1 MNSLPPEF
9 STSIFNSLAFG
20 TTGNLTKAQA
30 DRLYLSIAEGQN
42 LGLIASITPGIA
54 SASKALIVDSSRN
67 ISNIGT
73 LTANKNIAN
82 QNDTSNSTV
91 AYPLEVTHSL
101 SSGSPSV
108 NNFGSG
114 LLLNGPNASNNIISY
129 ARMYSVAQSTTTN
142 LHQGNLT
149 MSTVFAGNFV
159 DTLRLSCLT
168 SANNTLVQALGSNST
183 ISAVNLTGTLTT
195 SAQPSITSVGTLTSL
210 TVSGDISCTNLTGTL
225 ATAAQSNVTSL
236 GTLTGLTNSSH
247 YNVSAQNIPTGPN
260 STRSISLN
268 DHAIFFRASSGSD
281 NKHGLMYAGY
291 LNPSW
296 NTSKGWGN
304 GVYPMP
310 SVGLDGPVLYGNGAV
325 AIGNFTG
332 NSQVTCAAFVNKTA
346 SFNEKINI
354 ATRTDSHA
362 LTVNQ
367 SSGNCLRLIKN
378 DSSTSDFEINV
389 GDNGSTT
396 LQPTNGLLST
406 SFALTLVSSNTY
418 LKTGYDESNPFYAI
432 DIRGRRWGLDA
443 RMDSDSLVIS
453 SGSDFKFYSNPTAGI
468 LAAVPAASISSGG
481 LLTTENSVRSKR
493 GLRSEGVDVSS
504 YVGPGVSIHYGASK
518 GSILSYDYTLGQYK
532 DLEFNNTNLYIQS
545 ATGYVG
551 VGTSS
556 PSAPLS
562 VVNAA
567 ALSNPGA
574 YGWVNSGGAGNA
586 VGFTNR
592 LFTIV
597 SSGSV
602 LLSSGELNVLS
613 DTRIKKDIQS
623 LGEDEA
629 LRLLDVEPISF
640 KYKSQADEDPKI
652 YHGYR
657 AQDLIKQG
665 LRSAVAV
672 MSIDESEPELDETS
686 TIVCHDGSKLEL
698 GKRDKLVASKTE
710 LIPLLHVLIKR
721 CDKKINE
728 QAKQIAELHK
738 LLEQKSDKRVKKK
751 DD

>member
-9 STSIFNSLAFG
+9 PTSIFNSSAFG

-73 LTANKNIAN
+73 LTASKSIAN
-82 QNDTSNSTV
+82 QNDTSNATV
-91 AYPLEVTHSL
+91 AYPLEVVHSL

-114 LLLNGPNASNNIISY
+114 LLLNGPNASNSIISY
-129 ARMYSVAQSTTTN
+129 ARMYSIAQSTTTN

-149 MSTVFAGNFV
+149 LSTVFAGNFV
-159 DTLRLSCLT
+159 DTLRLSCL
-168 SANNTLVQALGSNST
+168 ANANSTLVQALGSNST
-183 ISAVNLTGTLTT
+183 ISAINLTGTLTT
-195 SAQPSITSVGTLTSL
+195 AAQPSITSVGTLTDL
-210 TVSGDISCTNLTGTL
+210 TVSGNIS
-225 ATAAQSNVTSL
+225 
-236 GTLTGLTNSSH
+236 GTLTTASQANITTLGTQTVLTNGGY
-247 YNVSAQNIPTGPN
+247 YNASPVNVPTGQGV
-260 STRSISLN
+260 SLRSINLN
-268 DHAIFFRASSGSD
+268 DHAIYFRGTSSAD
-281 NKHGLMYAGY
+281 VKHGLMYSGY
-291 LNPSW
+291 LNASW
-296 NTSKGWGN
+296 NSTKGFGN
-304 GVYPMP
+304 GVSPAP
-310 SVGLDGPVLYGNGAV
+310 SVGVDGPVLFGNTGV
-325 AIGNFTG
+325 MIGNMAGASNT
-332 NSQVTCAAFVNKTA
+332 QTICA
-346 SFNEKINI
+346 SFVDKSMTVNEKINI
-354 ATRTDSHA
+354 GTRTNTHA
-362 LTVNQ
+362 LNVNQ

-378 DSSTSDFEINV
+378 DSTTSDFEINV
-389 GDNGSTT
+389 GDNGVTT

-418 LKTGYDESNPFYAI
+418 LKTGYDESNPFFAI

-443 RMDSDSLVIS
+443 RMDTDSLVIA
-453 SGSDFKFYSNPTAGI
+453 SGADFKFYSNSTAGI

-493 GLRSEGVDVSS
+493 GLRSEGFDAAS
-504 YVGPGVSIHYGASK
+504 YVGPGVSVHYGAGR
-518 GSILSYDYTLGQYK
+518 GSVLAYDYTTSAYK
-532 DLEFNNTNLYIQS
+532 DLEFNNTSIYIQAS
-545 ATGYVG
+545 TNYVG
-551 VGTSS
+551 IGTSS

-562 VVNAA
+562 VVNSAA
-567 ALSNPGA
+567 ASNPGA
-574 YGWVNSGGAGNA
+574 FGWVNSTGAGNA

-592 LFTIV
+592 LFTII

-613 DTRIKKDIQS
+613 DVRIKKDIRS
-623 LGEDEA
+623 LDEEEA

-640 KYKSQADEDPKI
+640 KYKSQDNDDPKI

-672 MSIDESEPELDETS
+672 TKIPESEPELEEKSLIDLY
-686 TIVCHDGSKLEL
+686 DGSKLEL
-698 GKRDKLVASKTE
+698 GTRDKLVASKTE
-710 LIPLLHVLIKR
+710 LIPLLHLLIKR

-728 QAKQIAELHK
+728 QAKQIEDLYK
-738 LLEQKSDKRVKKK
+738 LLEQKSDRRSKKK